1 MINNTNALESA
12 TNTVNANLAY
22 VGEKVDSL
30 FTALSA
36 KIGVASDHFWPIFVK
51 QQQIEGVT
59 ILLFVVIGVFL
70 SFVLFKLAKKIG
82 KADILNEDLYIPL
95 YVFSI
100 VFGGI
105 SILYLFIDGPDS
117 VGKIINPEY
126 SALKE
131 IGALFK
137 K

>member
-1 MINNTNALESA
+1 MNTNTLESA
-12 TNTVNANLAY
+12 TNTVNPNLVY

-51 QQQIEGVT
+51 QQQIEGITPLVFMT
-59 ILLFVVIGVFL
+59 IGILL
-70 SFVLFKLAKKIG
+70 SFILFKLANKMR
-82 KADILNEDLYIPL
+82 KADISNDECYMPLYII
-95 YVFSI
+95 SI
-100 VFGGI
+100 VIVGI
-105 SILYLFIDGPDS
+105 SVMWFFIGGSDC

-131 IGALFK
+131 ISNLFK